1 MFWER
6 DVYVNL
12 LMRYLREE
20 EARQRQQSANINH
33 FNGKAA
39 IKLKIRNFPVTTSG
53 MDKKDPA
60 MSMTLAVNR
69 LGATVTDVGKILTS
83 SHQAR
88 LDAAYQVQGRR
99 SLAQDRAR
107 EKQIEKKTAENID
120 KESEARGY
128 KKGGSGIFGLLS
140 PLIEP
145 LIALAAKIATFFAL
159 DFLSKPEN
167 KEMIKTGFSWI
178 GKWLGTVWK
187 IGSKGSLCSTMVC
200 SIQMATTDL

>member
-1 MFWER
+1 M
-6 DVYVNL
+6 
-12 LMRYLREE
+12 
-20 EARQRQQSANINH
+20 A
-33 FNGKAA
+33 KAA
-39 IKLKIRNFPVTTSG
+39 PKLQIRNFLPVTTSG

-145 LIALAAKIATFFAL
+145 LIQFAGTLATFFAL

-167 KEMIKTGFSWI
+167 KRRSRLVSRGSVSGWEPY
-178 GKWLGTVWK
+178 GKLDRRV
-187 IGSKGSLCSTMVC
+187 SLCSTMVC

>member
-1 MFWER
+1 M
-6 DVYVNL
+6 
-12 LMRYLREE
+12 
-20 EARQRQQSANINH
+20 A
-33 FNGKAA
+33 KAA
-39 IKLKIRNFPVTTSG
+39 PKLQIRNFLPVTTSG

-145 LIALAAKIATFFAL
+145 LINLQVKLQRSLHWISYPRKRTDRRSRLVSRGSVSGWEPYGKL
-159 DFLSKPEN
+159 DRR
-167 KEMIKTGFSWI
+167 
-178 GKWLGTVWK
+178 V
-187 IGSKGSLCSTMVC
+187 SLCSTMVC
-200 SIQMATTDL
+200 LIQMATTDL

>member
-1 MFWER
+1 M
-6 DVYVNL
+6 
-12 LMRYLREE
+12 
-20 EARQRQQSANINH
+20 A
-33 FNGKAA
+33 KAA
-39 IKLKIRNFPVTTSG
+39 PKLQIRNFLPVTTSG

-145 LIALAAKIATFFAL
+145 LIRFAGTLATFFAL
-159 DFLSKPEN
+159 DFLSKREQRDDQDW
-167 KEMIKTGFSWI
+167 F
-178 GKWLGTVWK
+178 LV
-187 IGSKGSLCSTMVC
+187 
-200 SIQMATTDL
+200 DR